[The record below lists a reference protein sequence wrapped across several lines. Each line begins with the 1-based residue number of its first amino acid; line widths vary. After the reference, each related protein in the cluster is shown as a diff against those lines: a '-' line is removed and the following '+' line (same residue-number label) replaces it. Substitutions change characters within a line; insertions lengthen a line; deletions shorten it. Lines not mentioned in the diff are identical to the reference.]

1 MKHTNRSLRPV
12 TIAVPR
18 PADDRFW
25 VQILAAA
32 AVGLLW
38 FAVAGVL
45 R

>member
-1 MKHTNRSLRPV
+1 MMRSKPSRRPV
-12 TIAVPR
+12 ALAVPR

-38 FAVAGVL
+38 FAVAGAL